1 MEPFGSEPNNNMAPA
16 GFESPVG
23 TFVPED
29 MPEEWG
35 GRPKGSSRRA
45 QRMQA
50 EWDDKR
56 KRQIDEYNIM
66 RQAYESDRSFYLQEK
81 NQAMDATRLGIQQA
95 EFDAN
100 KKLKDQS
107 DYEAGAFI
115 QGFNNL
121 DPRSPDYF
129 KGVADLRKQFP
140 LGSLDP
146 RVGKVVE
153 DYNGVHKVYM
163 DNLAERQADAE
174 AIRKESQKV
183 AKISKQSGLPM
194 SNFITT
200 DPRTGMDVIN
210 YEALGRAEAV
220 VAQKEVKTEEPR
232 YGGKTQKELDAI
244 ISGINADIADASVRG
259 DNSLDVLGLEA
270 KRKYYEGLLPKDNKD
285 VANTAKSQYIPVNE
299 REAGKVYP
307 TPQGDLKWT
316 GSGWTKP

>member
-1 MEPFGSEPNNNMAPA
+1 MEPFGSELNNNMVPA
-16 GFESPVG
+16 GFGPSAG

-35 GRPKGSSRRA
+35 GRPKGRSRRA

-50 EWDDKR
+50 EWDEKR

-81 NQAMDATRLGIQQA
+81 NQAMDAARLGLQQA

-100 KKLKDQS
+100 QKLKDQS
-107 DYEAGAFI
+107 DYEASAFI

-121 DPRSPDYF
+121 DPQSPDYL

-146 RVGKVVE
+146 RVGKIVE

-174 AIRKESQKV
+174 AIREQSQEI
-183 AKISKQSGLPM
+183 AKIAEQSGMPM
-194 SNFITT
+194 SKFITT

-210 YEALGRAEAV
+210 YEALGRAEAAIV
-220 VAQKEVKTEEPR
+220 QKKEKTEEPR

-244 ISGINADIADASVRG
+244 ISGINADIAEASVDG
-259 DNSLDVLGLEA
+259 KDIKGLEA
-270 KRKYYEGLLPKDNKD
+270 KRKYYEGLLPKDNND
-285 VANTAKSQYIPVNE
+285 VANTAKSQYIPVDQ